1 MSGEE
6 GALTQATA
14 AEQIASGWLER
25 RHFSGWSDGDHT
37 AFEAWLSQSPSN
49 EVAYLRLEAAW
60 NRTERLAAL
69 RVSAPE
75 RTDAPATRKRAMTG
89 GLVAAFTAVILA
101 GLGAGFL
108 LSGPGEKTYA
118 TALGGRQIIHLADG
132 SQIDLNTDTVLRT
145 RFGAHQRLV
154 VLEKGEAYFQVKHDA
169 SRPFTV
175 VAGAHRM
182 TDLGTKFLVHRADAR
197 LEVAV
202 VEGLVRFE
210 TADGPDKSPGMLR
223 PGDTAVATA
232 NSISIMRKSA
242 TQLANE
248 LSWRQGVIVFDHTTL
263 AEAADQINRYN
274 GKKLIIADA
283 DAGRLMIGGTFP
295 VNNVKAIAE
304 AAQDSFGLRIENRG
318 DEIVIS
324 R

>member
-1 MSGEE
+1 MRGEE
-6 GALTQATA
+6 TALMQATA

-25 RHFSGWSDGDHT
+25 QHFSVWSNEDRA
-37 AFEAWLSQSPSN
+37 AFEAWLSQSPSH

-60 NRTERLAAL
+60 SRTERLAAL
-69 RVSAPE
+69 RTSVPE
-75 RTDAPATRKRAMTG
+75 HADIPTMQRQAMLG
-89 GLVAAFTAVILA
+89 GLVAAFIAVILV
-101 GLGAGFL
+101 GLGAGIL

-118 TALGGRQIIHLADG
+118 TALGARQIIHLADG
-132 SQIDLNTDTVLRT
+132 SQIDLNTDTVLHT
-145 RFGAHQRLV
+145 TFGAHQRIV

-175 VAGAHRM
+175 IAGSHRM
-182 TDLGTKFLVHRADAR
+182 TDLGTKFLVHRADAN

-210 TADGPDKSPGMLR
+210 AADGLDKSPGMLR

-232 NSISIMRKSA
+232 NSILIVRKST

-248 LSWRQGVIVFDHTTL
+248 LSWRKGVLVFDHTTL